1 MKEIPVCH
9 ASDDLR
15 SQSTTGN
22 LKSLFVACAAVVAD
36 VAAAVVADVAAAGAD
51 VAVVAAQG
59 RPLAHG
65 GCVVVARPTNR
76 RHHER

>member
-22 LKSLFVACAAVVAD
+22 LKSLFVACAAVVA
-36 VAAAVVADVAAAGAD
+36 
-51 VAVVAAQG
+51 VVAAQG